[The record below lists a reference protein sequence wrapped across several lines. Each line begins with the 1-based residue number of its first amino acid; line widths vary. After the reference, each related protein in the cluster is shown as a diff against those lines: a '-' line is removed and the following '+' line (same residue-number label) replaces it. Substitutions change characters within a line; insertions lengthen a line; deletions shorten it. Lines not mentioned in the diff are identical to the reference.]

1 MAADKVQ
8 FVLITGKTK
17 TDKKISLDTSRVLL
31 TVKRQ
36 VGTFLSPEI
45 IEKKYCQKVRHLF
58 NLKENVILR
67 LEIADLTRE

>member
-31 TVKRQ
+31 KVKRQ

-45 IEKKYCQKVRHLF
+45 IEKNTVKK
-58 NLKENVILR
+58 
-67 LEIADLTRE
+67 